1 MQSLNISPSSG
12 IPIYKQVLSQI
23 ERMIINGHLSCGET
37 LPSVRQL
44 ASTLQVNPMTISK
57 AYGLLEER
65 GYLTRLR
72 GRGMVVA
79 EQTQTVSEQGKV
91 AMLSEMIDQLIN
103 EASLMGVDQESLLR
117 LMNQRIK
124 DSTNSTD
131 EE

>member
-12 IPIYKQVLSQI
+12 IPIYKQVLSQV